1 MAAKSNAVP
10 TAAVLI
16 VALFL
21 LITFWR
27 NNLDGQQH
35 ASSSAAPLRS
45 GAGQEEPATV
55 TVTVTAP
62 AADATGGALLTQ
74 NTPAEQVPMTPKAA
88 MAKESRPRY
97 IFVDLGANSAD
108 SLETFLETP
117 AAKFKYDFPSPPWAT
132 HDEAEIFL
140 FEANPVFND
149 ALVHARQKYAALGKP
164 ITIYPSTVVDTTD
177 GLRTFYL
184 DEVNADHA
192 YWGSSTY
199 KNHPDAVASGGRGT
213 DLSAV
218 NIARWLLMNTLPHDF
233 VVVKM
238 DIEGAEYDIVPHLVS
253 MRAWTVLDVLLVE
266 WHDHLPTDEARQAAK
281 NAIEKLQ
288 AQGVS
293 CPHYDSST

>member
-10 TAAVLI
+10 MAVVLI
-16 VALFL
+16 VAIFL
-21 LITFWR
+21 LFTFWQ
-27 NNLDGQQH
+27 NNLSVQYGPFNPANHNGVAED
-35 ASSSAAPLRS
+35 
-45 GAGQEEPATV
+45 AGQEPEPESEPV

-62 AADATGGALLTQ
+62 AAESTAGGTLVEQ
-74 NTPAEQVPMTPKAA
+74 DTPAVAV
-88 MAKESRPRY
+88 AKESKPRY
-97 IFVDLGANSAD
+97 IFVDLGANGAD

-117 AAKFKYDFPSPPWAT
+117 EAKFKYDFPAPQWAT
-132 HDEAEIFL
+132 HDDAEIFL

-149 ALVHARQKYAALGKP
+149 ALVHARQKYAAVGKA

-184 DEVNADHA
+184 DEVNEDHN

-199 KNHPDAVASGGRGT
+199 KNHPDAIASGGKGT
-213 DLSAV
+213 ELSAI

-233 VVVKM
+233 VVIKM
-238 DIEGAEYDIVPHLVS
+238 DIEGAEYDIVPHLVK
-253 MRAWTVLDVLLVE
+253 MRTWTVIDVLLVE
-266 WHDHLPTDEARQAAK
+266 WHGHLPTDEARQEAK
-281 NAIEKLQ
+281 DALEKLQ